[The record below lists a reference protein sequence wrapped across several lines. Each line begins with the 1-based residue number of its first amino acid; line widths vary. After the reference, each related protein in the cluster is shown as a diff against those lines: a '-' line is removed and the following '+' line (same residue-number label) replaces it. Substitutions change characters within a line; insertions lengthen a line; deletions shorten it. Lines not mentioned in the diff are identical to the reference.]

1 MKISDIFVSSWL
13 KKISELKTNTKIYLA
28 KKKINF
34 KFKMFL
40 TGDHEKLKLLLPSV
54 IEKQFQALLL
64 RQS

>member
-1 MKISDIFVSSWL
+1 
-13 KKISELKTNTKIYLA
+13 
-28 KKKINF
+28 
-34 KFKMFL
+34 MFL